1 MKHSFLLIFLLAPGV
16 RSEEALS
23 LAEVFSRVE
32 AANPE
37 LAALRA
43 EARAEVG
50 RARALQAW
58 PEIEVG
64 RAWEKTPAGDR
75 MTHWRA
81 AQTVPFPGKNSLDAS
96 AARLS
101 ATAAGARAR
110 QRALALRA
118 NARALA
124 ARERRGDAVVARW
137 TEQRAIVDRLTAS
150 LRARVAGAR
159 GAMGGGGSAID
170 LFSLEAERGR
180 MDNMIRMEA
189 QERETARLRLNALMA
204 RPPEDRWTLV
214 PDPLAPPPEASA
226 LLTVARRENPALAS
240 AGARARAGVMTRR
253 RARLEW
259 APDIGLMW
267 DEQTM
272 DGARGREAGVSL
284 MLPIWGGARAALREA
299 SAGADAAAAEQAAVE
314 IDVVR
319 EVLTEHG
326 EVRTRL
332 AAARAYETDILPASR
347 SALELT
353 RRQYEAGRVD
363 FLRLLESLR
372 SASQAEVEHQDAL
385 YEYARHW
392 GMLETAVGAPL
403 DPSTHGGQK

>member
-1 MKHSFLLIFLLAPGV
+1 MKRSLLLILLAAAGA

-23 LAEVFSRVE
+23 LSEVFSRVE

-43 EARAEVG
+43 AARAEEG
-50 RARALQAW
+50 RALALRAW
-58 PEIEVG
+58 PEIEIG

-81 AQTVPFPGKNSLDAS
+81 AQTVPFPGKNSLES
-96 AARLS
+96 AAARFS
-101 ATAAGARAR
+101 ARDAAARAR
-110 QRALALRA
+110 QRGFALRA
-118 NARALA
+118 ESRALV
-124 ARERRGDAVVARW
+124 ARVRRGDAVVARW
-137 TEQRAIVDRLTAS
+137 TDQRAIVDRLTAS
-150 LRARVAGAR
+150 LRARVAGSR
-159 GAMGGGGSAID
+159 NGMVGGGAAMD

-189 QERETARLRLNALMA
+189 QEREAARLRLNALMA

-214 PDPLAPPPEASA
+214 PEPATAPPDAA
-226 LLTVARRENPALAS
+226 TLTAVARRENPALA
-240 AGARARAGVMTRR
+240 AARARGRAGALARR

-267 DEQTM
+267 DEQSM
-272 DGARGREAGVSL
+272 DGVRGREAGVSL
-284 MLPIWGGARAALREA
+284 MLPLWGGPRGDVRAM
-299 SAGADAAAAEQAAVE
+299 SAEADAAAAEQAAME

-319 EVLTEHG
+319 EVLAEHG
-326 EVRTRL
+326 EVRTRWT
-332 AAARAYETDILPASR
+332 AARAYETDILPASR

-353 RRQYEAGRVD
+353 RRQYEAGRAD

-392 GMLETAVGAPL
+392 GMLEAAVGAPL
-403 DPSTHGGQK
+403 DTSITGGKK